1 METKTGIAPG
11 GKPRWRVP
19 RSQGT
24 GFSGLNSL
32 EKTGFLRS
40 VPGHRALCC
49 FLRFGHPKLH
59 YNKASPDRPSS
70 QDAMSLPRPT
80 LKLDEQSF
88 QDLLAA
94 AYTIQEHNA
103 KRKRGLAT
111 PRVCCH
117 CGAPVK
123 DDELLCGPCGAEQ
136 FRPGERLQRNWASLW
151 LMSQQKNLWP
161 ERLPEKNNGALEIPA
176 SDPAGQVERLSD
188 VEEETVETSD
198 EETES
203 TWSAAGA
210 QADLEPTAPRFEV
223 APIADSLLIEA
234 RDANPSLRSR
244 LWDLTLTLRFHR
256 ADLYLVVA
264 IIVST
269 VAMIWVLSATP
280 TPGPQRKPR
289 LRPWEQALVSLGIAE
304 PPAPLPQPDRGNPNI
319 QVWVDPHTALYY
331 CPGEDQYGKTPGGH
345 VTTQKEAQMDQY
357 GPAAR
362 AACD

>member
-1 METKTGIAPG
+1 M
-11 GKPRWRVP
+11 
-19 RSQGT
+19 
-24 GFSGLNSL
+24 
-32 EKTGFLRS
+32 
-40 VPGHRALCC
+40 
-49 FLRFGHPKLH
+49 
-59 YNKASPDRPSS
+59 
-70 QDAMSLPRPT
+70 

-103 KRKRGLAT
+103 KRKRGPEA

-123 DDELLCGPCGAEQ
+123 DGELLCGACGVEQ

-151 LMSQQKNLWP
+151 LMSQRQGLWP
-161 ERLPEKNNGALEIPA
+161 ERSGREGDAALETPA
-176 SDPAGQVERLSD
+176 SDPAVEVERLSV
-188 VEEETVETSD
+188 VEGETVEVSD
-198 EETES
+198 QETEGAWAS
-203 TWSAAGA
+203 AGA
-210 QADLEPTAPRFEV
+210 QADWDPTGSLIEV
-223 APIADSLLIEA
+223 APTADSLPVEA

-244 LWDLTLTLRFHR
+244 LWDLSLTLRFHR

-269 VAMIWVLSATP
+269 VAMIWVLSAAP
-280 TPGPQRKPR
+280 PPGAQRKPR

-304 PPAPLPQPDRGNPNI
+304 APAPLPRADRGNPNV

-331 CPGEDQYGKTPGGH
+331 CPGEDEYGKTPDGH
-345 VTTQKEAQMDQY
+345 VTSQQEAQMDQFE
-357 GPAAR
+357 PAAR